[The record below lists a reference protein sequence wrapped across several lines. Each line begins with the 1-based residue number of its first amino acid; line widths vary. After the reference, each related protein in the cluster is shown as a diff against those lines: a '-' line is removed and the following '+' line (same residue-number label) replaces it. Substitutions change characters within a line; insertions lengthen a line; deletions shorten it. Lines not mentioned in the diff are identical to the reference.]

1 MYKVCKMILYKCTKN
16 LCSQL
21 LNVTPNTDRLHRIWS
36 FRPHDMPQPDLSAGS
51 RRLPMLSAYPAE
63 QMFYWRYPSVWYHIF
78 FCFLSSSNSYRSLLF
93 ICAVQAAPTTAPPQI
108 PRLPTF
114 CFPLYL
120 KACPYVRTT
129 KFLRQYLLSFYKIRQ
144 NNHNILI
151 IW

>member
-1 MYKVCKMILYKCTKN
+1 MHKEPVLSTPQCYAEYRSATSHLIISATRHAAARSLGRQSPSSHALSVSSGTN
-16 LCSQL
+16 VL
-21 LNVTPNTDRLHRIWS
+21 LAIS
-36 FRPHDMPQPDLSAGS
+36 F
-51 RRLPMLSAYPAE
+51 
-63 QMFYWRYPSVWYHIF
+63 SVIPYLLLFSLIIF

-129 KFLRQYLLSFYKIRQ
+129 EFLRQYLLSFYKFRQ

-151 IW
+151 I